1 MSSSV
6 KNAYFERC
14 SLVIEADSTLN
25 GAVRLV
31 KNDGSV
37 SVEPSFSV
45 SQPDFT
51 SYKFDFASGFGG
63 KVVPSGKYSLSGV
76 SLPQNI
82 ELSAD
87 FSGSGTTYTINIA
100 NGEIEISYIPKKESL
115 ADAFL
120 NFGINALYSL
130 GRLHPNKHKRI
141 VFSSESRQD
150 LSGNMVYV
158 LKKAGEL
165 GLTDG
170 KEIILSFIKGN
181 RWLFYARCAIL
192 LGSCNTVV
200 ADDYFPLINRLH
212 FSEKARIFQLWHACG
227 AYKTVGYSRLGKIGA
242 PRIDGP
248 SHRCYT
254 HAIVSSEA
262 MRRHYAEAFGIRREN
277 VYATGIPR
285 TDVFF
290 DKDYA
295 ETMKSNLLTDYP
307 LLKGKRVMLF
317 APTFRGNGKHSAH
330 YPQDAV
336 DLERLAQ
343 FCRDNGWVTI
353 FKMHPFVNNFEL
365 PDEYSDVFLDLRSHR
380 EINDLLFC
388 ADLLITDYSS
398 VIYEASL
405 LDINMLFY
413 VFDIDEYTASR
424 DFYEPFEKYLAGKC
438 VHSFDELLSA
448 LESGE
453 FDSQK
458 ALAFRAYSME
468 ACDGAASERV
478 ARLIFGA

>member
-1 MSSSV
+1 MSFSV

-14 SLVIEADSTLN
+14 SLVIEADSTLD

-37 SVEPSFSV
+37 LVEPSFSV
-45 SQPDFT
+45 FDT
-51 SYKFDFASGFGG
+51 DRATYKFDFASGLNG
-63 KVVPSGKYSLSGV
+63 KVIPDGTYSLSSV
-76 SLPQNI
+76 ELPESV

-87 FSGSGTTYTINIA
+87 FSGSGTIYTVKVA
-100 NGEIEISYIPKKESL
+100 NGKITVEYSPSKLSF
-115 ADAFL
+115 ADALL

-130 GRLHPNKHKRI
+130 GRLMPNKQNRV
-141 VFSSESRQD
+141 VFASESRQD

-158 LKKAGEL
+158 LNKANELDLTRGKKV
-165 GLTDG
+165 LT
-170 KEIILSFIKGN
+170 SFIKGN
-181 RWLFYARCAIL
+181 RLLFYARCAVL
-192 LGSCNTVV
+192 LGSCDTVV
-200 ADDYFPLINRLH
+200 TDDYFPLINRLH
-212 FSEKARIFQLWHACG
+212 FSKKVRIFQLWHACG
-227 AYKTVGYSRLGKIGA
+227 AYKTVGYSRCGKVGA

-262 MRRHYAEAFGIRREN
+262 MRRHYAEAFGISRAN

-295 ETMKSNLLTDYP
+295 ASMKSDLLSEHP
-307 LLKGKRVMLF
+307 LLNGKKLMIF

-330 YPQDAV
+330 YPQDSV
-336 DLERLAQ
+336 DFDRLAE
-343 FCRDNGWVTI
+343 FCRNNGWVAI
-353 FKMHPFVNNFEL
+353 FKMHPFVNNFTVPEK
-365 PDEYSDVFLDLRSHR
+365 YNDVFLDMRSHR

-405 LDINMLFY
+405 LDIGMLFY
-413 VFDIDEYTASR
+413 VFDLEEYTASR
-424 DFYEPFEKYLAGKC
+424 DFYEPFERYLAGK
-438 VHSFDELLSA
+438 SALNFDELLGA

-453 FDSQK
+453 FDKEK
-458 ALAFRAYSME
+458 ALAFRAYSMD
-468 ACDGAASERV
+468 ACDGSASERV
-478 ARLIFGA
+478 ARLIFNA